1 MGGLFVIALSNEV
14 ISGWL
19 FMDVLSIN
27 PQAGKQSYRFEQ
39 FSKRECKTFIATKSD
54 SDRRVTVRGKDTA
67 VVQIDFWPSPP
78 PPPPSPPSIT
88 TKGFFR
94 QIFVVGGWWWDQWSN
109 S

>member
-78 PPPPSPPSIT
+78 SLPSLHHHQ
-88 TKGFFR
+88 GFLSPNLCSWGLM
-94 QIFVVGGWWWDQWSN
+94 VGPVIE
-109 S
+109 